1 MKAASPTSA
10 LLLTVFL
17 CEDEQTKKQLAT
29 ESNRLEGTCDVSEL
43 LDSCWFVCEHTRHPR
58 VPRINA
64 TARLIST
71 VKKQTKI
78 KPKQRSNCIQIIAVE
93 EISGD

>member
-17 CEDEQTKKQLAT
+17 CEDEQTKKKQLAT

-43 LDSCWFVCEHTRHPR
+43 LDSCWFVFEHTRHPR
-58 VPRINA
+58 VPRIN
-64 TARLIST
+64 TT
-71 VKKQTKI
+71 TYKHGQKTGKNKTQTKI
-78 KPKQRSNCIQIIAVE
+78 KLHSNHCC
-93 EISGD
+93 